1 MIMISIIVPIYQA
14 SKNLCRCIDS
24 ILSQTFTDFELLLI
38 DDGSS
43 DGSGEICDK
52 YAVQDSRV
60 ISIHQSNQGVSATRN
75 KGISLAKG
83 KYIMFCDSDDV
94 VDSCWCEYLYAA
106 AFKNPS
112 HFITCDNQYVTSD
125 GKMIPSKIDEKNF
138 NIVKSYFELW
148 RLGLSIFVTTKIYE
162 KELIVNHNISF
173 REDICFAEDVVF
185 NVDYFRVC
193 NGIIVIPKGLYIYH
207 DTPSGL
213 MHKKYDDF
221 YPVFSLP
228 FSIRL
233 PLITTENIGEYC
245 DFWLGG
251 KIIICFGCLT
261 NLLSLR
267 INLNFS
273 QINKI
278 NFWEI
283 Y

>member
-162 KELIVNHNISF
+162 KELIV
-173 REDICFAEDVVF
+173 
-185 NVDYFRVC
+185 
-193 NGIIVIPKGLYIYH
+193 
-207 DTPSGL
+207 
-213 MHKKYDDF
+213 
-221 YPVFSLP
+221 
-228 FSIRL
+228 
-233 PLITTENIGEYC
+233 
-245 DFWLGG
+245 
-251 KIIICFGCLT
+251 
-261 NLLSLR
+261 
-267 INLNFS
+267 
-273 QINKI
+273 
-278 NFWEI
+278 
-283 Y
+283 